1 MFLRST
7 IRRKDGKEHR
17 YWSVVEARRVAGGRV
32 VQRPLLYLG
41 EINSSQEQAWR
52 KSIEVLEEGS
62 IRPRTLA
69 LFPEDRCEGVLPDA
83 SIVRLKLSQLRLE
96 RPRQWGACW
105 LALTLW
111 QELQLDRFWSE
122 RLPAS
127 RKGTRWDLVL
137 FVLVAYRLMA
147 PGSEW
152 RLHREWYARSALMD
166 LLGADEALADIHALY
181 RCHDRLLAH
190 KEALFDH
197 LVGRWRDLFN
207 ASFEVLL
214 YDLTSTYF
222 EANPPFPDDDKRRF
236 GYSRDKRSDCVQV
249 AIALIVTPEGLPL
262 AYEVLPG
269 NTADCTTLKGFLAAI
284 ERQYG
289 KARRVWVMDRGI
301 PTEAVLEEM
310 RRADPPVSYLV
321 GTPKG
326 RLSRLEKDLVAK
338 PWQEA
343 RDGVHVKLLPQDG
356 EVYVLAESRDRVAK
370 ERAMRRRQL
379 KWLWVRLKQLAAMK
393 VEREELLM
401 KLGAARAKAPTAWR
415 LVEVKVA
422 SRGATFTYRL
432 DRDKLRRARRR
443 EGRYLL
449 RTNLGEEDPARL
461 WTYYLQLVAV
471 EEAFKNL
478 KGDLAIRPIFHQS
491 QARIEAHI
499 FVAFLA
505 YCLHVT
511 LKRQL
516 AALAPGLTPRSVL
529 EKFSAVQ
536 MIDVVVPTTD
546 GRELQLTRTTQ
557 PEPDLKLLLDKLR
570 LEAPSPATTQD
581 QRRAHPRAGPRVVKT
596 SRSSVLENQSLRT
609 FTALE

>member
-69 LFPEDRCEGVLPDA
+69 LFPDDRCEGVLPDA

-111 QELQLDRFWSE
+111 HELQLDRFWGE

-137 FVLVAYRLMA
+137 FVLVAYRLIA

-166 LLGADEALADIHALY
+166 LLGTDETLADIHALY

-190 KEALFDH
+190 KQGVFNH

-207 ASFEVLL
+207 ASFDVLL

-249 AIALIVTPEGLPL
+249 VIALIVTPEGLPL

-269 NTADCTTLKGFLAAI
+269 NTADCTTLKGFLEGI

-356 EVYVLAESRDRVAK
+356 EVYVFAESRDRVTK

-379 KWLWVRLKQLAAMK
+379 KWLWARLKQLSVMK
-393 VEREELLM
+393 IEREELLM
-401 KLGAARAKAPTAWR
+401 KLGAARAKVPTAWR

-422 SRGATFTYRL
+422 GRGATFTYRL

-449 RTNLGEEDPARL
+449 RTNLGEEDPAKL

-478 KGDLAIRPIFHQS
+478 KGDLAIRPIFHQRE
-491 QARIEAHI
+491 ARIEAHI
-499 FVAFLA
+499 FIAFLA

-511 LKRQL
+511 LKRRL

-536 MIDVVVPTTD
+536 MIDVIVPTTD

-557 PEPDLKLLLDKLR
+557 PKPDLKLLLDKLR
-570 LEAPSPATTQD
+570 LELPAQPPPRITVPSTQAPAP
-581 QRRAHPRAGPRVVKT
+581 V
-596 SRSSVLENQSLRT
+596 
-609 FTALE
+609 